1 MAVHLSRHNN
11 NSAAVTILNHI
22 LEHLLSRVPRLLL
35 IYCTYVWIGVRY
47 CSVNASAGAFINR
60 TQRSGRRL
68 GFCRPYQKAAAKQR
82 KRRYGCASLRRQ
94 SPSKLSRNPLPVPDF
109 LPASPSPSLISDAA
123 LALKN
128 FTAVCNGRAP
138 GPPPLFSHPR

>member
-11 NSAAVTILNHI
+11 NSAAVTMLNQI
-22 LEHLLSRVPRLLL
+22 LEHLLSCVTRLLL
-35 IYCTYVWIGVRY
+35 IYVRMDW
-47 CSVNASAGAFINR
+47 CQILQRECLCRCIHQQNPEVREEAGILP
-60 TQRSGRRL
+60 SL
-68 GFCRPYQKAAAKQR
+68 SEAAAKQR

-109 LPASPSPSLISDAA
+109 LPASQSPSLISDAA

-128 FTAVCNGRAP
+128 FTAVCNGRAS
-138 GPPPLFSHPR
+138 GPPPFSHPR